1 MDVFQL
7 CNGLKFILC
16 PHTEAK
22 LIRGSR
28 KNSPRYM
35 TSVCAV
41 QCDSRCGDGDMT
53 STKQLIREWAG
64 AGAGQELQQMNLI
77 MIINH
82 PQTRRQPQPSRSPHP
97 HTGTDTHC
105 FLLNI
110 QSPQKTSVYLG
121 FDLIKYERR
130 TLFELR
136 TLQ

>member
-22 LIRGSR
+22 LIRGSC

-35 TSVCAV
+35 TLVCAV

-64 AGAGQELQQMNLI
+64 AGQELRQMNLI

-82 PQTRRQPQPSRSPHP
+82 PQTRRQPQPSPHP

-130 TLFELR
+130 THFELR

>member
-35 TSVCAV
+35 TLVCAV

-64 AGAGQELQQMNLI
+64 AGQELQQMNLI

-82 PQTRRQPQPSRSPHP
+82 PQTRRHP
-97 HTGTDTHC
+97 YPPLTPT
-105 FLLNI
+105 LE
-110 QSPQKTSVYLG
+110 
-121 FDLIKYERR
+121 LILTAFY
-130 TLFELR
+130 
-136 TLQ
+136 